1 MSQPNLADQP
11 LVSILIP
18 SYKASHFE
26 QCLRSALG
34 QTYLNIEILVSDN
47 CPTED
52 IRDICRKFPQVIY
65 QRNPEKGSVAN
76 VTASLFGGKGEY
88 LKPLFDDD
96 LLHPFCIERMVTA
109 MGLHPEIEL
118 VFSASQVIDADNLRV
133 QTRRPFPASGMMPGA
148 QLYRMLAMGPVN
160 VVGELTSIMFKRGR
174 LWELGSVAMF
184 ALAGHDFRLGLADV
198 ALYCNL
204 SRDAQAYYID
214 EELSYFRRDPR
225 LASNSNPAA
234 NANYGLC
241 LSDGIDLVRCAHLE
255 QAMTA
260 EDLLACRPAV
270 EHLMT
275 EAGQRFPQLPPAH
288 HRFHAYL
295 AQLGVL

>member
-1 MSQPNLADQP
+1 MTQA
-11 LVSILIP
+11 LVSVLIP
-18 SYKASHFE
+18 SYKAAHFE

-34 QTYLNIEILVSDN
+34 QTYQNLEILVSDN

-65 QRNPEKGSVAN
+65 QRNPEQGSGN
-76 VTASLFGGKGEY
+76 VISSVFSGKGTY

-96 LLHPFCIERMVTA
+96 LLHPFCIERMVKA
-109 MGLHPEIEL
+109 MDQHPEIEL
-118 VFSASQVIDADNLRV
+118 VFSASQVIDADNLRL

-160 VVGELTSIMFKRGR
+160 VVGELSSIMFRRRR
-174 LWELGSVAMF
+174 LWDIGAADIF
-184 ALAGHDFRLGLADV
+184 TLADHNFGLGLADV
-198 ALYCNL
+198 AFYCNL
-204 SRDAQAYYID
+204 SRNAQAYYID

-225 LASNSNPAA
+225 HASNSNPAT

-241 LSDGIDLVRCAHLE
+241 MSDGIDLALCAHRE
-255 QAMTA
+255 KTMST
-260 EDLLACRPAV
+260 EDLLVSRASIDR
-270 EHLMT
+270 LMA
-275 EAGQRFPQLPPAH
+275 EAGHQFAQLPPAH
-288 HRFHAYL
+288 RRFQAYL